1 MTAATAEKTKAAPAT
16 APAEPTARKAPKG
29 FFDLNS
35 IAPVTAPR
43 KASKKF
49 SACIYAP
56 KGVGKTSILGSVS
69 EVEAI
74 SPILIMAAEDG
85 TSVLAETYP
94 NADVVTVEDYDTAA
108 KIITAVANGETHYKT
123 FAIDTFSELQ
133 ELMKDKTTNNGATS
147 MEFKDWGYI
156 ADEST
161 KVAKLLHRT
170 PHVNF
175 LFTSHAEK
183 VKDESTG
190 KMLVSPVFLGK
201 KSLAEVLKP
210 IDLVLYMNVAKTDS
224 GTMRVLQTKPDGK
237 NDAADRTGKLE
248 EYIEEPTFAKIYAQL
263 TA

>member
-1 MTAATAEKTKAAPAT
+1 MSTAVAEKPKAAEKPVA
-16 APAEPTARKAPKG
+16 APKSRTAPKG

-43 KASKKF
+43 KAGAKF

-56 KGVGKTSILGSVS
+56 KGIGKTSLLGSIS
-69 EVEAI
+69 EVPEM
-74 SPILIMAAEDG
+74 SPLLILASEDG
-85 TSVLAETYP
+85 TSVLAERYP
-94 NADVVTVEDYDTAA
+94 DVDVITVEDYDTAA
-108 KIITAVANGETHYKT
+108 EIMTRVANGETHYKT
-123 FAIDTFSELQ
+123 IALDTFPELQ
-133 ELMKDKTTNNGATS
+133 ELMKDKTTNNGATA
-147 MEFKDWGYI
+147 MEFKDWGFI

-161 KVAKLLHRT
+161 KVAKMLHRT

-175 LFTSHAEK
+175 IFTSHAEK

-210 IDLVLYMNVAKTDS
+210 IDLVLYMNVAAGEE
-224 GTMRVLQTKPDGK
+224 GTIRVLQTKPDGR

-248 EYIEEPTFAKIYAQL
+248 EFIVNPTFSDIYKQI